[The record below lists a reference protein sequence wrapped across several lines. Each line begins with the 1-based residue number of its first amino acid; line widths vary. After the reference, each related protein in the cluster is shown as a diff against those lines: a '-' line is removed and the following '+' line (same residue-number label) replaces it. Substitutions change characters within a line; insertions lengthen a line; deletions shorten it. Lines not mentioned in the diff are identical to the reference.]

1 MTPETDRLRHGQWQ
15 CPSDLPYAR
24 SHAPVVAWQGKL
36 YVFGGG
42 GPAFQSL
49 NQVAIYN
56 PETNAWRSGL
66 DMPTKRSG
74 TVAYLRDGKI
84 WVLAGGYKKP
94 DGYFQFL
101 RTAEIYDPATDQ
113 WVAGPSLQE
122 PHDYPAAAITVD
134 ETLLVCG
141 GHHPA
146 ATLGGPRTDPGF
158 TMSEALAPHSTAWTR
173 LPDLQVPRFA
183 AAGFVYDNRVYVAGG
198 VAHRAGE
205 FNNFD
210 VIEVLDLKRPQR
222 WNYAPWRLPWPAA
235 GHALC
240 VHRNHLFMFGGYS
253 TESIHARAAICDLRN
268 GVWHAL
274 PEMPYPRAAMGVAVL
289 GDTLYLVG
297 GWADDGRTP
306 VASVIA
312 YRCPELVA

>member
-1 MTPETDRLRHGQWQ
+1 MTPETYHLCQGQWR
-15 CPSDLPYAR
+15 CLPDLPYAR
-24 SHAPVVAWQGKL
+24 SHAPVVAFGGKL
-36 YVFGGG
+36 FVFGGG
-42 GPAFQSL
+42 GPAFLSL
-49 NQVAIYN
+49 NQVAIYHPSLN
-56 PETNAWRSGL
+56 TWRTGL

-74 TVAYLRDGKI
+74 TVAFEREGKI

-113 WVAGPSLQE
+113 WVGGPSLQE
-122 PHDYPAAAITVD
+122 PHDYPAAAIAD
-134 ETLLVCG
+134 DGTLLVCG

-158 TMSEALAPHSTAWTR
+158 TMSESLSAAGSAWQR

-183 AAGFVYDNRVYVAGG
+183 AAGFVHQGKIFVAGG
-198 VAHRAGE
+198 VAHRTGE

-210 VIEVLDLKRPQR
+210 VIESLDIAHPTR
-222 WNYAPWRLPWPAA
+222 WEYAPFRLPWPAA
-235 GHALC
+235 GHALV

-253 TESIHARAAICDLRN
+253 TESIHPRAAICNLHT
-268 GVWHAL
+268 GQWQAL
-274 PEMPYPRAAMGVAVL
+274 PDMPFPRAAMGVAVM
-289 GDTLYLVG
+289 GDTIYLVG

-306 VASVIA
+306 VASVMA
-312 YRCPELVA
+312 YQ